1 MTFGEKIKKYRLLKG
16 WTQKELGLA
25 VGFSAATAD
34 SRIRKYESDL
44 MTPKDDM
51 RAKLAAALDVD
62 LSSISDI
69 DIATY
74 EDVMQAL
81 FLFEESFGMDIKTM
95 DGKTILVFD
104 NHNENIRT
112 LISFMNIWRN
122 QKTALLPDS
131 TSPTLEQE
139 KAYNIW
145 KSKFSSNIR
154 EYLSSKEKEIKAY
167 YEHLVN
173 KAEKTHPYAKRTSEI
188 TLLLRKIVESGFT
201 VSTLYNYSHDSTD
214 GPGFTFI
221 VNELLAPPSEEAALL
236 FAQFLSEL
244 KHFSKLG
251 AKVYTELQLPED
263 SLLITYFIPIA
274 SFSIIKNQLDDLLE
288 HRRSIANGKINDFLR
303 DSFETNFANSLETY
317 YNYIEDEII
326 RYSAH

>member
-1 MTFGEKIKKYRLLKG
+1 MTLGEKIRKYRLLKG
-16 WTQKELGLA
+16 LTQKELGLA
-25 VGFSAATAD
+25 VGFSSATAD

-51 RAKLAAALDVD
+51 RIKLAAALDVD
-62 LSSISDI
+62 LSSISDM

-81 FLFEESFGMDIKTM
+81 FLFEESFEMDITTK
-95 DGKTILVFD
+95 DGKTLLVFD
-104 NHNENIRT
+104 NCNENIRT
-112 LISFMNIWRN
+112 LITFMNIWRN
-122 QKTALLPDS
+122 QKAALLPDS

-154 EYLSSKEKEIKAY
+154 KYLSSKEKEIRAY

-173 KAEKTHPYAKRTSEI
+173 KAEKKHPYAKRTSEI

-201 VSTLYNYSHDSTD
+201 VSTLYNYSHGSTD

-263 SLLITYFIPIA
+263 SLLITYFIPVA

-317 YNYIEDEII
+317 YNYIEDEIA
-326 RYSAH
+326 RYSDR

>member
-1 MTFGEKIKKYRLLKG
+1 MTLGEKIKKYRLLKG

-95 DGKTILVFD
+95 DGKTLLVFD

-131 TSPTLEQE
+131 TDPTPEQE
-139 KAYNIW
+139 KTYSIW
-145 KSKFSSNIR
+145 KSRFSSNIKK
-154 EYLSSKEKEIKAY
+154 YLSCKEKEIESY
-167 YEHLVN
+167 YELLVD
-173 KAEKTHPYAKRTSEI
+173 KAEKTIPYAQKTSDI
-188 TLLLRKIVESGFT
+188 TVLLRKIVESGFT
-201 VSTLYNYSHDSTD
+201 VSTLYNYSHTSTD

-221 VNELLAPPSEEAALL
+221 VNELLAPPSEEAAML

-263 SLLITYFIPIA
+263 SLLITYFIPVA

-288 HRRSIANGKINDFLR
+288 HRRGIANGKINDFLR
-303 DSFETNFANSLETY
+303 DSFETSFTNSLETN
-317 YNYIEDEII
+317 YNYIEDEIAQ
-326 RYSAH
+326 YSNR

>member
-51 RAKLAAALDVD
+51 RIKLAAALDVD

-69 DIATY
+69 DISTY

-81 FLFEESFGMDIKTM
+81 FLFEEMYEMDIETR
-95 DGKTILVFD
+95 DGKTLLVFD
-104 NHNENIRT
+104 NHNQDIRT
-112 LISFMNIWRN
+112 LITFMNIWRN
-122 QKTALLPDS
+122 QKAALLPDTTNPS
-131 TSPTLEQE
+131 FEQE

-145 KSKFSSNIR
+145 KSRFSSNIR
-154 EYLSSKEKEIKAY
+154 KYLSSKEKEIEAH

-173 KAEKTHPYAKRTSEI
+173 KAEKTIPYAKKTSDI
-188 TLLLRKIVESGFT
+188 SLLLRKIVESGFT
-201 VSTLYNYSHDSTD
+201 VSTLCNYSHDSTD

-221 VNELLAPPSEEAALL
+221 VNELLAPPSEEAAML

-244 KHFSKLG
+244 KHFSELG

-263 SLLITYFIPIA
+263 SLLITYFIPVA
-274 SFSIIKNQLDDLLE
+274 SFTIIKSQLDDLLE
-288 HRRSIANGKINDFLR
+288 HRRNIANGIINDYLR
-303 DSFETNFANSLETY
+303 DSFETQFAYSLETY
-317 YNYIEDEII
+317 YNYIEDEIA
-326 RYSAH
+326 RYSDR